1 MGRRASRQSDPPGVP
16 PVIPLAERR
25 RYYRAA
31 LRFSRLA
38 RRIAQRRVAR
48 GFTARLKSDASF
60 VTDVDLAVERALR
73 RAIAQAFPDHGI
85 LGEELPPLRSD
96 VPFQWILDP
105 IDGTTSLTH
114 GIPFYGTI
122 IALHHAGTPLIGV
135 IDLPAL
141 GRCYSAAVGLGAWC
155 DGRRLRVR
163 DASREGLDKEVVSAG
178 DRDRFVQC
186 RAGAAFD
193 RLMREHPTVRG
204 YVDCIAHA
212 FAAEGLIG
220 AVVDYGVK
228 LWDIAATRVLIE
240 EAGGRYVLAYQSRAK
255 APTLYGIICGKP
267 AVVRRMERLFVL
279 NR

>member
-1 MGRRASRQSDPPGVP
+1 MGRRAPRQPDPQGVP
-16 PVIPLAERR
+16 AVVTLAERR

-38 RRIAQRRVAR
+38 RRIVRRCVAS
-48 GFTARLKSDASF
+48 GFRARLKSDASF

-73 RAIAQAFPDHGI
+73 VAIGRTFPDHGI
-85 LGEELPPLRSD
+85 LGEEFPAARPD
-96 VPFQWILDP
+96 APFQWILDP

-122 IALHHAGTPLIGV
+122 IALHHAGRPLIGV
-135 IDLPAL
+135 IDLPGL
-141 GRCYSAAVGLGAWC
+141 DRRYSAGVGLGSWC

-163 DASREGLDKEVVSAG
+163 DVPRRAIDKEVVSAG

-204 YVDCIAHA
+204 YVDCIAHV
-212 FAAEGLIG
+212 FAAEGLVG

-240 EAGGRYVLAYQSRAK
+240 EAGGRYVLAYQSRTK
-255 APTLYGIICGKP
+255 QPTVYGIICGKP
-267 AVVRRMERLFVL
+267 AVVRRMEQLFV
-279 NR
+279 R

>member
-1 MGRRASRQSDPPGVP
+1 
-16 PVIPLAERR
+16 
-25 RYYRAA
+25 

-38 RRIAQRRVAR
+38 RRVVQRRVAR
-48 GFTARLKSDASF
+48 GFRARLKADSSF

-73 RAIAQAFPDHGI
+73 HAIARAFPDHGI
-85 LGEELPPLRSD
+85 QGEELPPSRSQA
-96 VPFQWILDP
+96 PLQWILDP

-122 IALHHAGTPLIGV
+122 IALHHAGTPLVGV

-141 GRCYSAAVGLGAWC
+141 GRRYSAAVGLGSWC
-155 DGRRLRVR
+155 DGRRLRIRDVAVR
-163 DASREGLDKEVVSAG
+163 AIAKEVVSAG

-204 YVDCIAHA
+204 YVDCIAHC
-212 FAAEGLIG
+212 FAAEGLVG

-228 LWDIAATRVLIE
+228 LWDIAATQVLIE
-240 EAGGRYVLAYQSRAK
+240 EAGGRYVLGYQSRAK
-255 APTLYGIICGKP
+255 DPPVYGIICGKP
-267 AVVRRMERLFVL
+267 AVVRRMERLFL
-279 NR
+279 G